1 MSRVWSVLDLSV
13 ITDPEWCPSRVYRS
27 CCLLVCSSLRESF
40 ANLPH
45 VYVSVRRLSPLPPL
59 PTIAFSSYRWYPLL
73 AISGRPAE
81 VPYRPGSSLSRL
93 DLRQNMP
100 TKPVMLRALVPL
112 QRSLFS
118 SSIRHDVNDV
128 KWNERCDSTTSGK
141 FARV

>member
-1 MSRVWSVLDLSV
+1 MSSRRLYSICHNNGSRIMSLSCISTVLSPHVLEPLRIVCQSTARVCF
-13 ITDPEWCPSRVYRS
+13 CPSSPSDDRILLLSLVSSSRHIGSS
-27 CCLLVCSSLRESF
+27 CS
-40 ANLPH
+40 A
-45 VYVSVRRLSPLPPL
+45 
-59 PTIAFSSYRWYPLL
+59 
-73 AISGRPAE
+73 AE

-93 DLRQNMP
+93 DLHQNMP
-100 TKPVMLRALVPL
+100 TKPMLRALVPL